1 MQTPTNKTLSEVA
14 ARYPPNPQHPG
25 APFNDFA
32 TDAGFACHSQP
43 IANAWGE
50 NAYRYFMST
59 PPATHAVDQ
68 GYYFYVDEIQTPGQI
83 NINIHLARQFQRY
96 LKNFILYG
104 TPNGNGKRGYN
115 QTLPWPNYNDSQAV
129 NITSDTFVPT
139 VDPWSLDNRCQFI
152 RDLLQDPANGV

>member
-1 MQTPTNKTLSEVA
+1 MHGGRMRIVT
-14 ARYPPNPQHPG
+14 
-25 APFNDFA
+25 
-32 TDAGFACHSQP
+32 
-43 IANAWGE
+43 
-50 NAYRYFMST
+50 
-59 PPATHAVDQ
+59 PATHALDQ
-68 GYYFYVDEIQTPGQI
+68 GYYFYVDEIQTPGGQI

-104 TPNGNGKRGYN
+104 NPNGNGKHGYN
-115 QTLPWPNYNDSQAV
+115 QPPPWPNYNDSQVV